1 MQREIFIVSIESM
14 EATKGL
20 APSVKRIK
28 FEDSEFGN
36 FMVRVR
42 RAEIV
47 WRVIGLLGFTLPF
60 IILFENAFF
69 FFFFARIYGAFN

>member
-1 MQREIFIVSIESM
+1 M

-36 FMVRVR
+36 FMVRIR

-60 IILFENAFF
+60 IILFENSFF
-69 FFFFARIYGAFN
+69 FFLLEYMEHLIDIKRTFSNKN